1 MKNETSRSTLFYS
14 TLLVLEC
21 LIWGIANSISKL
33 GFDSITP
40 MWCLTLR
47 YALSAVLFLVFFGK
61 RFFRNVKMKDVPH
74 CVLVSIATA
83 SAFIFGFLSLVYTT
97 ATNAG
102 FFMALAV
109 IIAPF
114 LSVPL
119 LKEKFDPRQIL
130 PVIVVVAGMYLV
142 GGGSFSAFGKGELFA
157 VLSSCSTAFMLT
169 LSGKYLKNVDSM
181 VLSTIQCIVCFFCC
195 LVVALIIE
203 GAPVFSSI
211 GLPGW
216 GLVLYLAVGCTF
228 LAYTFQNTALAH
240 VSPAFG
246 ALTWCTEPLFTAIS
260 AYFILHERMT
270 PIALAGCALILAGTV
285 LASFFEMK
293 KPAAKAAEQK

>member
-1 MKNETSRSTLFYS
+1 MKKNAPRSPLFYGS
-14 TLLVLEC
+14 LLILEC
-21 LIWGIANSISKL
+21 LMWGIANAIAKI

-47 YALSAVLFLVFFGK
+47 YAFSAVLFLAFFGR
-61 RFFRNVKMKDVPH
+61 RFFRNVKKKELPS
-74 CVLVSIATA
+74 CILVSIATA

-114 LSVPL
+114 ISVPL
-119 LKEKFDPRQIL
+119 LKEKFDPRQLI
-130 PVIVVVAGMYLV
+130 PVVVVVAGMYLV

-169 LSGKYLKNVDSM
+169 LSGKYLKNVDTI
-181 VLSTIQCIVCFFCC
+181 VLSTVQCIVCFFCC
-195 LVVALIIE
+195 LIVAFIME
-203 GAPVFSSI
+203 GMPMFSSI
-211 GLPGW
+211 GPAGW
-216 GLVLYLAVGCTF
+216 GLVLYLAIGCTF
-228 LAYTFQNTALAH
+228 LAYLFQNTALSH

-246 ALTWCTEPLFTAIS
+246 ALTWCTEPLFTAI
-260 AYFILHERMT
+260 AAFFILHERLT
-270 PIALAGCALILAGTV
+270 PIALIGCIFILAGTV
-285 LASFFEMK
+285 LASCFEMK
-293 KPAAKAAEQK
+293 KPQSKPACEP